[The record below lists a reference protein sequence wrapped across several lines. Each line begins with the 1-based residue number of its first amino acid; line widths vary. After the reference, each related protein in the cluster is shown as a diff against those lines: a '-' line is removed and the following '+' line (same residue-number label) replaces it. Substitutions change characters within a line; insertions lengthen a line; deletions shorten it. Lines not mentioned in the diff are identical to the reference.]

1 MIEPSPATVAT
12 VDAVARHAEGWPIT
26 VGFFTLIALLAS
38 FFYWLL
44 FKFYP
49 KWVEEQ
55 EKTRAQREAEGEKTR
70 THIQG
75 LLSEKDKIAAALI
88 ADERAASK
96 ERHQELTEKVADR
109 VVRVEGKVDRLSD
122 KHEQLH
128 AKVESVER
136 RASAIAAKI
145 GVSAVIVLALV
156 GAASAAVLS
165 VPQLQAALHETIGEG
180 RYPVMHHTH
189 AHEQLASEALTLK
202 CDPRCEKGFY
212 CDPRSGK
219 CKEETKGEARKPGQ
233 GDKSA
238 ALPDGGHSSLSQ
250 QLALLACH
258 ARAGA
263 VACVASSLC
272 DRRGGCL

>member
-26 VGFFTLIALLAS
+26 VGFFTLIALLAG

-44 FKFYP
+44 FKFWP
-49 KWVEEQ
+49 KWQDEQ

-70 THIQG
+70 AHIQG
-75 LLSEKDKIAAALI
+75 LLSEKDKVAAALI
-88 ADERAASK
+88 ADERAASR

-156 GAASAAVLS
+156 GAATAAVLS
-165 VPQLQAALHETIGEG
+165 VPQLEAALRVTIGAG

-189 AHEQLASEALTLK
+189 IDQLAGEPVALK

-212 CDPRSGK
+212 CDTRSGK
-219 CKEETKGEARKPGQ
+219 CKEETKGEAKKPGQ
-233 GDKSA
+233 GDKRA
-238 ALPDGGHSSLSQ
+238 ALPDGGHSSINQ
-250 QLALLACH
+250 RLALLACH
-258 ARAGA
+258 TSSGA
-263 VACVASSLC
+263 ASCVAVSLC

>member
-44 FKFYP
+44 FKFWP
-49 KWVEEQ
+49 KWQDEQ

-70 THIQG
+70 AHIQG
-75 LLSEKDKIAAALI
+75 LLSEKDKVAAGLI
-88 ADERAASK
+88 ADERAASR

-145 GVSAVIVLALV
+145 GVSCLIALSLV
-156 GAASAAVLS
+156 GAVDGAAVGVRQIRDGLYR
-165 VPQLQAALHETIGEG
+165 QDHLAAS
-180 RYPVMHHTH
+180 
-189 AHEQLASEALTLK
+189 LAGNDAVAIK

-212 CDPRSGK
+212 CDTKSGK
-219 CKEETKGEARKPGQ
+219 CKEETKGEAKKPKQ